1 MTDASREY
9 GSALYQ
15 LCSEEGVDAPVLEQ
29 LGEVRQLL
37 AHWPDWGRLLA
48 CPTVPAA
55 ERRTAAEQVL
65 AGRVHP
71 YLLNFVRLLIDAGR
85 AGELDGCASYYARQ
99 YDEAHG
105 ILPVTAVTAV
115 PLNEA
120 QTQRLTEKLARST
133 GKQIRL
139 TNRVDASCMGGVRL
153 ELAGRSVDGSVSA
166 RLEQLR
172 QTLLRGEA

>member
-9 GSALYQ
+9 GGALFQ

-37 AHWPDWGRLLA
+37 ADWPDWGRLLA

-85 AGELDGCASYYARQ
+85 ADELDGCAAYYAQQ
-99 YDEAHG
+99 YDETHG

-115 PLNEA
+115 PLTAA
-120 QTQRLTEKLARST
+120 QSQRLCEKLADST

-139 TNRVDASCMGGVRL
+139 TNRVDTACMGGVRL
-153 ELAGRSVDGSVSA
+153 ELAGRSVDGSVRA

-172 QTLLRGEA
+172 SLLLCSE